1 MVGKYNGP
9 DVGFVK
15 NLKSR
20 ADKYRNFDESAAYAR
35 KASIKKLPLQTDP
48 NVLHKFASYNTIFT
62 LSALSTRE
70 IRNPQLFF
78 MNSVEALPNAS
89 RNAVLFIIVALVS
102 SVN

>member
-35 KASIKKLPLQTDP
+35 KASIKKLPLESDP

-62 LSALSTRE
+62 LSALSTQE
-70 IRNPQLFF
+70 IRNP
-78 MNSVEALPNAS
+78 
-89 RNAVLFIIVALVS
+89 S
-102 SVN
+102 SSSTVHRTTS